1 MAKWAEPPEVKL
13 KNLSGVMKQ
22 LGLKSAA
29 DECPYCKVE
38 NGNEHLSICPVSR
51 NIRRAEEENDG
62 YAALRYVLKM
72 ALEQASVGK
81 GKERHATDKPFDRQ
95 PMLEIGRMVG
105 PGFCLGQAIK
115 KAQEASR
122 MEPDA
127 AQRELLGAIN
137 YLAGA
142 YLLLEEIEAT

>member
-1 MAKWAEPPEVKL
+1 MAKWGEIPRNACNMCGEPFGIDGSHTCPPLGVEVE
-13 KNLSGVMKQ
+13 
-22 LGLKSAA
+22 SA
-29 DECPYCKVE
+29 V
-38 NGNEHLSICPVSR
+38 V
-51 NIRRAEEENDG
+51 DG

-115 KAQEASR
+115 KAQESSR

>member
-1 MAKWAEPPEVKL
+1 MAKWAEPKEVKFN
-13 KNLSGVMKQ
+13 NLSGVMEQ
-22 LGLKSAA
+22 LGLKSGA

-38 NGNEHLSICPVSR
+38 KGDEHLSICPVSR
-51 NIRRAEEENDG
+51 NIRRSEEDDG
-62 YAALRYVLKM
+62 YQLLRRVLDLALDQS
-72 ALEQASVGK
+72 ANGK
-81 GKERHATDKPFDRQ
+81 GKERHANDKPFDRQ

-105 PGFCLGQAIK
+105 HGFCLGQAIK

-142 YLLLEEIEAT
+142 YLLLEEMKAT

>member
-1 MAKWAEPPEVKL
+1 MAKWETEP
-13 KNLSGVMKQ
+13 
-22 LGLKSAA
+22 
-29 DECPYCKVE
+29 D
-38 NGNEHLSICPVSR
+38 
-51 NIRRAEEENDG
+51 DG